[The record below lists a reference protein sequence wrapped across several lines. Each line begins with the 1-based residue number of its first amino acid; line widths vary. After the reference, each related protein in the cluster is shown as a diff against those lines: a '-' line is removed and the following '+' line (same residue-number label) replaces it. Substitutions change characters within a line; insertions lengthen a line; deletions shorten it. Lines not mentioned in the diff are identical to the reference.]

1 MPSFRVFLSHSIIFV
16 IQNKKYKHID
26 DVEGIKERKDIKWKS
41 LVLIFSTMYKKKL
54 RQGTQKKGGKSE
66 KFQVN

>member
-1 MPSFRVFLSHSIIFV
+1 MPSFRVFLSHSIIFI

-26 DVEGIKERKDIKWKS
+26 DGERESKKVEIVSFNIFDDVQEEIKTRNP
-41 LVLIFSTMYKKKL
+41 
-54 RQGTQKKGGKSE
+54 KKGGRSE